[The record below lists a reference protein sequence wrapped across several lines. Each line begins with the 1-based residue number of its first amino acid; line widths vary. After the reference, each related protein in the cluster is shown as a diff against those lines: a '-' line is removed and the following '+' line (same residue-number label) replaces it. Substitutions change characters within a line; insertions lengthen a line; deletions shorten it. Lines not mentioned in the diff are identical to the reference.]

1 MSKDRKM
8 SETKKI
14 SRAGP
19 IVLKDLVVVQ
29 WSFRGSSDADRN
41 HRVRTNPILPDA
53 THDQIL

>member
-1 MSKDRKM
+1 M